1 EWTQFLEERPE
12 DLRIEYQ
19 PGALPGGGNGATIE
33 MPIAL
38 RGQAIGSLK
47 LEDTDPKREWSE
59 DESALV
65 EAVSE
70 QLALTME
77 NLRLFEDTQQQAT
90 REQLTRQITDKMR
103 AAPDIDSIIESG
115 LSALAGALNAPR
127 AYVKLTS
134 REKPNDEHNPK
145 QAS

>member
-1 EWTQFLEERPE
+1 RKW
-12 DLRIEYQ
+12 
-19 PGALPGGGNGATIE
+19 
-33 MPIAL
+33 
-38 RGQAIGSLK
+38 
-47 LEDTDPKREWSE
+47 LEDEQ
-59 DESALV
+59 ALV
-65 EAVSE
+65 DAISE